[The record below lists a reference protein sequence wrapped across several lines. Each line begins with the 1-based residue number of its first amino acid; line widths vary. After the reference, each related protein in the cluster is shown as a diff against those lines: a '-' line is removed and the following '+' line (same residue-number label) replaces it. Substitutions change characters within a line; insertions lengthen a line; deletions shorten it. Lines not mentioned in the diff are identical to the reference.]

1 MQGPL
6 EGQSPWALLNLDY
19 ARHCYCLTGYIR
31 CAGSVLT
38 IAGKAIQAL
47 QYKPTGATVDISYGT
62 FPTLPVPVSYP
73 QTASFTM
80 LTLEPPYYTPEV
92 SSKELIPAARSRWV
106 PLLQALRSQ
115 AFRLECSSLQ

>member
-1 MQGPL
+1 MGTVESRLCQ
-6 EGQSPWALLNLDY
+6 ALLLSD
-19 ARHCYCLTGYIR
+19 RYIR

-47 QYKPTGATVDISYGT
+47 QYKPTGATVDSSYGT

-92 SSKELIPAARSRWV
+92 SSTELIPAARSRQDPSV
-106 PLLQALRSQ
+106 LSA
-115 AFRLECSSLQ
+115 AFSSILA